1 MVVGSA
7 KRLIRA
13 SITEAIDMSHDLNGK
28 TELSLGISAVL
39 AAVKECLA
47 AIKDA
52 GTTEK
57 GAGVTHKDAGPAI
70 KDSLIAI
77 KESLIVRRR
86 SGETVVLGRFR
97 CYYWN
102 VWLLV
107 AQNVSYV
114 QV

>member
-1 MVVGSA
+1 MVVGCA

-13 SITEAIDMSHDLNGK
+13 SITDAIDISNDLSGI
-28 TELSLGISAVL
+28 TELSLGISAAL
-39 AAVKECLA
+39 AAIKECLA

-52 GTTEK
+52 GTTKK
-57 GAGVTHKDAGPAI
+57 GAGVTHKKAGPAI

-86 SGETVVLGRFR
+86 SGETVVLAGCR
-97 CYYWN
+97 CYYGN

-107 AQNVSYV
+107 AQNVSYW